1 MFKKPLFTTK
11 TIVATGLGAALFM
24 VLFAY
29 VKIPS
34 PIPNTNFQIAFGISA
49 FFGALFGP
57 ICGFLVAFIGH
68 MFSDFMG
75 GGLWWSWIIASG
87 VSGLISGLA
96 YSVLDIDRKPLT
108 NSKVLYF
115 CLINIIGAF
124 VAYLLVAPCLDILIY
139 SEPAELVFVQG
150 IGASALNA
158 ITASVVG
165 GFLLIAYSKTKTTK
179 GSLNKE

>member
-1 MFKKPLFTTK
+1 MFKNLFNTK

-24 VLFAY
+24 VLFTY

-34 PIPNTNFQIAFGISA
+34 PIPNTSFQIAFGISA

-96 YSVLDIDRKPLT
+96 YFVLNIEKKPLT
-108 NSKVLYF
+108 NAKILYF
-115 CLINIIGAF
+115 CLINLVGAF
-124 VAYLLVAPCLDILIY
+124 VAYLLVAPTLDILIY
-139 SEPAELVFVQG
+139 SEPANLVFAQG
-150 IGASALNA
+150 IGASAMNA
-158 ITASVVG
+158 IAACVVG